1 MNLIEKF
8 SVIIPLY
15 NKERE
20 IKRAVISVL
29 AQTVKDFEL
38 IIINDGST
46 DNGPAMVQEINDPRI
61 KLISQ
66 ENRGVSAARNR
77 GIAEAK
83 NELISFLD
91 ADDEWTADYLET
103 IRRLRKKFPD
113 AGLYAT
119 NYQFKKPQGYFKLP
133 KIKAIPASPWE
144 GLIPDYF
151 KSAYLGQ
158 PPVFTSATTVPK
170 QILRIVGN
178 FKEGEVLGED
188 IDLWAR
194 IALEHPVCFTRK
206 FCSIYFLNS
215 NNRACITNIPQKPF
229 PFIKTATS
237 LIKSQQI
244 NSTNIQSLKEYVAKL
259 EFQRIKQNIVAGKKK
274 EARKILGSV
283 STKRFQILLFY
294 YLWSVIPYKFTITAM
309 TLKTELVF
317 LFTGKF
323 FRKS

>member
-1 MNLIEKF
+1 MTENF

-20 IKRAVISVL
+20 IKRAVRSVL
-29 AQTVKDFEL
+29 SQTVKDFEL
-38 IIINDGST
+38 IIIDDGST
-46 DNGPAMVQEINDPRI
+46 DNGPARVREFNDPRI

-91 ADDEWTADYLET
+91 ADDEWTTDYLET
-103 IRRLRKKFPD
+103 IRRLRRKYPE

-119 NYQFKKPQGYFKLP
+119 NYQFKKPQGYFKSP
-133 KIKAIPASPWE
+133 KIKGIPAPPWE
-144 GLIPDYF
+144 GVMPDYF
-151 KSAYLGQ
+151 KPAYLGQ
-158 PPVFTSATTVPK
+158 PPVFTSATTIPK

-206 FCSIYFLNS
+206 FCSIYFLDS

-229 PFIKTATS
+229 PFIKTAAS
-237 LIKSQQI
+237 LIKSQQV

-274 EARKILGSV
+274 EARKILGSF
-283 STKRFQILLFY
+283 STKRFHVLVFY

-309 TLKTELVF
+309 KLNTGLASI
-317 LFTGKF
+317 FTGKF
-323 FRKS
+323 SRKF